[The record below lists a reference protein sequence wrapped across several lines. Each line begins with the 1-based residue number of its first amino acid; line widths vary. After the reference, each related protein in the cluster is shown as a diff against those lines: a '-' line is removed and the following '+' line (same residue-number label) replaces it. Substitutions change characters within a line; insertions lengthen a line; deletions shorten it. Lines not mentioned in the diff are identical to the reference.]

1 MTANRGK
8 SVSEKPTS
16 IIPNI
21 QAYRNIIVQVIQSS
35 LEEIGFMEILPVEE
49 QSPYDESIDRYRAD
63 ILIEDPHAGEIQ
75 LIMPRTVLEIIAEN
89 VYTMEKQEISD
100 EILNDIIS
108 EMINIIAGSLMRLWT
123 PPSQIFKLGLPSV
136 GQEAF
141 LQIDITKD
149 SLEFDMEG
157 SPFWLVMRGEVF
169 MEPPAGN

>member
-8 SVSEKPTS
+8 SVSEKQTS

-21 QAYRNIIVQVIQSS
+21 QAYRNTIVQVIQSS

-49 QSPYDESIDRYRAD
+49 QSPYDESLERYRAD
-63 ILIEDPHAGEIQ
+63 ILIEEPHAGEIQ
-75 LIMPRTVLEIIAEN
+75 LIMPKTVLEIIAEN
-89 VYTMEKQEISD
+89 VYIIEEKDVSD

-123 PPSQIFKLGLPSV
+123 SPSQIFQLGLPTV

-157 SPFWLVMRGEVF
+157 HPFWVVMRGDVF
-169 MEPPAGN
+169 MRPPAGN

>member
-1 MTANRGK
+1 MSDKQTN
-8 SVSEKPTS
+8 
-16 IIPNI
+16 IIPDI

-49 QSPYDESIDRYRAD
+49 QSPYDESLERYRAD
-63 ILIEDPHAGEIQ
+63 ILIEEPHAGEIQ
-75 LIMPRTVLEIIAEN
+75 LIMPKTALQIIAEN
-89 VYTMEKQEISD
+89 VYIIEEKDVSE

-123 PPSQIFKLGLPSV
+123 SPSQIFKLGLPTV
-136 GQEAF
+136 GREAF

-157 SPFWLVMRGEVF
+157 HPFWLVMRGDVF

>member
-1 MTANRGK
+1 
-8 SVSEKPTS
+8 VPEKQTS

-21 QAYRNIIVQVIQSS
+21 QAYRNIIVQVVQSS
-35 LEEIGFMEILPVEE
+35 LEEIGFMEILPVQE
-49 QSPYDESIDRYRAD
+49 QSPYDESLYRYRAD
-63 ILIEDPHAGEIQ
+63 ILIEEPHAGEIQ
-75 LIMPRTVLEIIAEN
+75 LVMPKTVLETIAEN
-89 VYTMEKQEISD
+89 VYIIEKEGVTED
-100 EILNDIIS
+100 TLNDIMS

-123 PPSQIFKLGLPSV
+123 PPSQIFKLGLPAV

-141 LQIDITKD
+141 LKIDITKD

>member
-1 MTANRGK
+1 MTANKGK
-8 SVSEKPTS
+8 NVPEKQTS

-35 LEEIGFMEILPVEE
+35 LEEIGFMEILPVQE

-89 VYTMEKQEISD
+89 VYTMEKQELSD
-100 EILNDIIS
+100 ETLNDIIS

-123 PPSQIFKLGLPSV
+123 PPSQVFHLGLPSV

-141 LQIDITKD
+141 LQVDISKD